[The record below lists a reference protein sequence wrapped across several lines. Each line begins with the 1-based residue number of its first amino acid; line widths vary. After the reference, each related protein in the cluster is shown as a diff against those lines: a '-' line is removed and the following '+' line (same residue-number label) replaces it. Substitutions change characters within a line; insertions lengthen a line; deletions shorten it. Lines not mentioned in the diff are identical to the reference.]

1 MKNAILLLKT
11 IWKEKHPPFYI
22 TKNVCVNLSEVCEEY
37 EELCEY
43 LNENFA
49 ISCYG
54 DCGANDAFG
63 SSPYVMEEAWDECGQ
78 GQSMTIR

>member
-1 MKNAILLLKT
+1 MLYYYLKAFGKKR
-11 IWKEKHPPFYI
+11 IHHFASLKMF
-22 TKNVCVNLSEVCEEY
+22 CVNLSEVCEEY